1 MPRTMREG
9 VRTRRQCGDSTGGKA
24 SSETASTRCF
34 EHPDDVMDPPS
45 GLVKVGARLIP
56 LASERGRK
64 IGGVAALCSEDCA
77 VAASGGF
84 GDSR

>member
-1 MPRTMREG
+1 MREC
-9 VRTRRQCGDSTGGKA
+9 VRTRRQRGDSTGGKA

-34 EHPDDVMDPPS
+34 EHPNDVTDPPS

-64 IGGVAALCSEDCA
+64 IGGVAVLSCEDCA
-77 VAASGGF
+77 VVAGGGF